1 MGGGGKGG
9 GGSSSYVVG
18 HRYYAGL
25 HLAIC
30 HGPVDAVT
38 RIIVGERTAWSGS
51 VTSSQ
56 TLYVNAPE
64 LFGGD
69 SREGGVQGYVEVKLG
84 GPAETISGYLQ
95 QKLGSVIPAFR
106 GVVSIIVQQCQL
118 SAMNPYIKPWSIEA
132 RRIPAPAALGSGYIN
147 GDANPA
153 HIIYEC
159 LNNAT
164 WGLGY
169 AASEID
175 ASSFQTAAN
184 TLASEQYGL
193 SLLWDREQPLEEF
206 IAEILRHIDG
216 TLYVHPRTGK
226 FVLKLARADYN
237 VASLLVLDASNILEL
252 ESFSRPSE
260 SELVN
265 QITVRYRDRST
276 DKDAA
281 ITVHDLAALE
291 LAGGVV
297 SSATVDYP
305 GISNGSLASRVAL
318 GDLKQL
324 SVPLAKATLI
334 ANRQA
339 SNLNIGDVFKFTWP
353 ELGIAQLVMRVV
365 RVSYGTLTDGRVRIE
380 CVEDI
385 FGLPSASYVSPT
397 PTSWVSPLTSPAP
410 VPYRRLNEAPWWTVV
425 KRVVGESTTAQNEL
439 DPQGGLLVACASRPS
454 GDSLNVK
461 LLTRQGSAA
470 FAEVDTM
477 GFTPNATV
485 TNAVDEQTTVL
496 AIGNGQD
503 LDVVKLDTYAYLDNE
518 IVAVKAINLVA
529 GTVTVDRGVL
539 DTVPAP
545 HLASAR
551 IWFADA
557 FEALVTE
564 QYLSGES
571 LQVKMLPATGLGR
584 LAESAAPADSYTF
597 AGRMIRPYPPGNVK
611 VNNVMWPTTILGQIA
626 LTWAHRDRMQQTV
639 YLVTQSEG
647 NIGPEAGVTYTV
659 RFYNENNSL
668 QKTLTGLTTTA
679 WTYLTADEATDSGL
693 GRING
698 KFKVEIESVRAGYI
712 SWQKQTRSVDRAGY
726 GLNYG
731 KYYGGI

>member
-1 MGGGGKGG
+1 MGGGGKG

-69 SREGGVQGYVEVKLG
+69 SREGGVQGYVEIKMG
-84 GPAETISGYLQ
+84 GAAETVSGYLQ

-106 GVVSIIVQQCQL
+106 GVVSIIAQQCQL

-175 ASSFQTAAN
+175 ASSFQAAAN

-193 SLLWDREQPLEEF
+193 SLLWEREQPLEEF

-237 VASLLVLDASNILEL
+237 VSSLLVLDASNILEL

-305 GISNGSLASRVAL
+305 GISNGNLASRVAL

-324 SVPLAKATLI
+324 SVPLAKVTLI

-353 ELGIAQLVMRVV
+353 ELGVAQLVMRVV

-397 PTSWVSPLTSPAP
+397 PTSWVSPLTSPAQ
-410 VPYRRLNEAPWWTVV
+410 VPYRRLGEAPWWTVV
-425 KRVVGESTTAQNEL
+425 KRLVGESATARGEL
-439 DPQGGLLVACASRPS
+439 DPQGGFLVACASRPS
-454 GDSLNVK
+454 GDSLNIKV
-461 LLTRQGSAA
+461 LSRQGSAA
-470 FAEVDTM
+470 FAEVQTM

-485 TNAVDEQTTVL
+485 TNAIDEQATSL
-496 AIGNGQD
+496 LIGNGQD
-503 LDVVKLDTYAYLDNE
+503 LDVVKVDTYAYLDNE
-518 IVAVKAINLVA
+518 IVAVKALNLSTNTL
-529 GTVTVDRGVL
+529 TVERGVL
-539 DTVPAP
+539 DTVPAT
-545 HLASAR
+545 HAAAAR
-551 IWFADA
+551 IWFADSL
-557 FEALVTE
+557 ESLINE
-564 QYLSGES
+564 QYLSNES
-571 LQVKMLPATGLGR
+571 LQIKMLPSTGLGR
-584 LAESAAPADSYTF
+584 LAESAATADSYTF
-597 AGRMIRPYPPGNVK
+597 AARMIKPYPPGNVR
-611 VNNVMWPTTILGQIA
+611 VNTVMWPTVILGQVA

-639 YLVTQSEG
+639 YLVTQSEA

-698 KFKVEIESVRAGYI
+698 KFKFEIESVRAGYT

>member
-9 GGSSSYVVG
+9 GGSSTYVVG

-25 HLAIC
+25 HLAVC

-38 RIIVGERTAWSGS
+38 RLIVGERTAWSGS
-51 VTSSQ
+51 ITSSQ
-56 TLYVNAPE
+56 TIYVNAPE

-84 GPAETISGYLQ
+84 ASTETVSGYLQ

-106 GVVSIIVQQCQL
+106 GVVSVIVQQCLL

-132 RRIPAPAALGSGYIN
+132 RRIPAPAALGSGNISN
-147 GDANPA
+147 DANPA

-169 AASEID
+169 ATSEID
-175 ASSFQTAAN
+175 ATSFQTAAN

-206 IAEILRHIDG
+206 IAEVLRHIDG

-226 FVLKLARADYN
+226 FVLKLARADYSLS
-237 VASLLVLDASNILEL
+237 SLLVLDPSNILEL

-260 SELVN
+260 SELIN
-265 QITVRYRDRST
+265 QVTVRYHDRST
-276 DKDAA
+276 DKDGA

-305 GISNGSLASRVAL
+305 GISNGTLASRVAL

-324 SVPLAKATLI
+324 SVPLAKVTLI

-339 SNLNIGDVFKFTWP
+339 SNLNIGDVFKFTWS
-353 ELGIAQLVMRVV
+353 ELGIAQLVMRIV
-365 RVSYGTLTDGRVRIE
+365 RISYGTLTDGRVRIE

-385 FGLPSASYVSPT
+385 FGLPSASYISPT

-410 VPYRRLNEAPWWTVV
+410 VPFRRLGEAPWWTVV
-425 KRVVGESTTAQNEL
+425 KRLVGESATARGEL
-439 DPQGGLLVACASRPS
+439 DPQGGFLVACASRPS
-454 GDSLNVK
+454 GDSLNIKV
-461 LLTRQGSAA
+461 LSRQGSAA
-470 FAEVDTM
+470 FAEVQTM

-485 TNAVDEQTTVL
+485 TNAIDEQATSL
-496 AIGNGQD
+496 LIGNGQD
-503 LDVVKLDTYAYLDNE
+503 LDVVKVDTYAYLDNE
-518 IVAVKAINLVA
+518 IVAVKALNLSTNTL
-529 GTVTVDRGVL
+529 TVERGVL
-539 DTVPAP
+539 DTVPAT
-545 HLASAR
+545 HAAAAR
-551 IWFADA
+551 IWFADSL
-557 FEALVTE
+557 ESLINE
-564 QYLSGES
+564 QYLSNES
-571 LQVKMLPATGLGR
+571 LQIKMLPSTGLGR
-584 LAESAAPADSYTF
+584 LAESAATADSYTF
-597 AGRMIRPYPPGNVK
+597 AARMIKPYPPGNVR
-611 VNNVMWPTTILGQIA
+611 VNTVMWPTVILGQMA

-639 YLVTQSEG
+639 YLVTQSEA

-668 QKTLTGLTTTA
+668 QKTLTGLTTTS
-679 WTYLTADEATDSGL
+679 WTYLTTDEATDSGL

-698 KFKVEIESVRAGYI
+698 KFKVEIESVRAGYT